1 MVIEVIQ
8 NMKFQGLAQKLG
20 NLQNSLISFFE
31 ETMIYND
38 IQYLFDMEF
47 DFETS
52 DLTYFEK
59 FFIFDFVYS
68 CYESNRFP
76 K

>member
-59 FFIFDFVYS
+59 FFIFKLYCRLSIF
-68 CYESNRFP
+68 
-76 K
+76 